1 VDSTLE
7 AQPNSMDE
15 IFGGQVG
22 GSYAATNAGPREWVA
37 LDVDWDAMLEALE

>member
-15 IFGGQVG
+15 ISGEQVG
-22 GSYAATNAGPREWVA
+22 GSYAATDAGTREWVA
-37 LDVDWDAMLEALE
+37 FDVDRDALLEALQ